1 MQVSA
6 VQFVKDGQTEWLKAG
21 VNGQQDQVSSAIDV
35 NMTSLNLSSGQ
46 INNERLLFWVRGN
59 DVDTVKMI
67 VNHTLGQ
74 IKSGAVLAYR
84 EFSKTPFYEGQT
96 SDINP
101 STNEVLNRFSQVK
114 LCPAN
119 KFNEL
124 HRQYVIAEAVT
135 EAITL

>member
-1 MQVSA
+1 MKVSA
-6 VQFVKDGQTEWLKAG
+6 KQFEKDGQTEWTKAG
-21 VNGQQDQVSSAIDV
+21 VNGAQDQISSAIDV
-35 NMTSLNLSSGQ
+35 DMTSLNLTSGQ

-59 DVDTVKMI
+59 DVETVKMI
-67 VNHTLGQ
+67 VGHTITQ

-101 STNEVLNRFSQVK
+101 STQEVLNRFSQVK

-124 HRQYVIAEAVT
+124 HRQYVVT
-135 EAITL
+135 EEVKEEVTL